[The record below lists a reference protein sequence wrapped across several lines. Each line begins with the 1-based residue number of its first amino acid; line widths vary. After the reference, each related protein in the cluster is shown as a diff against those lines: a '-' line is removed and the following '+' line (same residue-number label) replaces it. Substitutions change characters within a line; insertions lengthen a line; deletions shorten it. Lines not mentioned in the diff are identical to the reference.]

1 MSMTN
6 LPLLLIPIGVGIV
19 AGWLAGLVT
28 RGRGFGLLG
37 NIIAATFGAFAA
49 IYILTQMGIVS
60 HTASAEISIIAV
72 IGAFFTLAFI
82 GWVRR

>member
-1 MSMTN
+1 MTN
-6 LPLLLIPIGVGIV
+6 LPLLLIPIGIGII
-19 AGWLAGLVT
+19 AGWLAGLIT

-49 IYILTQMGIVS
+49 IYILAQMGMVS
-60 HTASAEISIIAV
+60 HTASIEIAITAF
-72 IGAFFTLAFI
+72 IGAFCILAFI